1 VFKTNA
7 GNRKHEIK
15 DLERG
20 GLSFE
25 QATWKWALTN
35 PSVSSVSVTLSN
47 FNQIQECLEAV
58 GSSLDKREIAMLHR
72 YGREMVNRYCRFC
85 YTCEG
90 SCPQHVA
97 VADIM
102 RYEMYF
108 TCYGREKE
116 AMRLYGELPEVSTA
130 AACKGC
136 AGPCDGACPF
146 GRKVRAGLI
155 EAHRKLEFR
164 RA

>member
-1 VFKTNA
+1 MFKTKA

-15 DLERG
+15 DLEAG

-35 PSVSSVSVTLSN
+35 PSVSSVSVTLLN
-47 FNQIQECLEAV
+47 FNQIQSCLEAV
-58 GSSLDKREIAMLHR
+58 GSSLDEAEVAMLRR
-72 YGREMVNRYCRFC
+72 YGDAMYDRYCRFC
-85 YTCEG
+85 TTCEG
-90 SCPQHVA
+90 SCPQNVA

-116 AMRLYGELPEVSTA
+116 AMSLYRELPESSTA
-130 AACKGC
+130 AACERC
-136 AGPCDGACPF
+136 AGPCAGACPF
-146 GRKVRAGLI
+146 GRQVRVSLI
-155 EAHRKLEFR
+155 EAHRRLEFR